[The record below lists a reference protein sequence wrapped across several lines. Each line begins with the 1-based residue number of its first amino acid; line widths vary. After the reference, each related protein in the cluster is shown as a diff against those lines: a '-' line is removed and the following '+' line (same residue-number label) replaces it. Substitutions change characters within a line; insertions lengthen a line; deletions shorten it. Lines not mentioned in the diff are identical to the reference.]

1 MSDLVNE
8 SCNFKSWDTLKNE
21 YHLDNK
27 LYFQWIQLICAILL
41 IWKEKINDSK
51 KDVEPNYVVQDSLI
65 KNTRVIVLHKLTTR
79 ELYSVLLLSSGNIPT
94 SKKCYDKVFPDENF
108 ELKKNLYITKS
119 NFQHNFQYKILHN
132 ILYLNKMLFTFAKQ
146 KHLCLFCHSGDETI
160 KHIFLECICLKQL

>member
-51 KDVEPNYVVQDSLI
+51 KNVEPNYVVQDSLI

-94 SKKCYDKVFPDENF
+94 SKKCYDKVFPNEYF
-108 ELKKNLYITKS
+108 ELKKIYILPRVIFNIIFNTKY
-119 NFQHNFQYKILHN
+119 FITY
-132 ILYLNKMLFTFAKQ
+132 
-146 KHLCLFCHSGDETI
+146 
-160 KHIFLECICLKQL
+160 CI

>member
-94 SKKCYDKVFPDENF
+94 SKKCYDKVFPNENF
-108 ELKKNLYITKS
+108 ELKKIYILPRVTFNIIFNTKY
-119 NFQHNFQYKILHN
+119 FITY
-132 ILYLNKMLFTFAKQ
+132 
-146 KHLCLFCHSGDETI
+146 
-160 KHIFLECICLKQL
+160 CI

>member
-94 SKKCYDKVFPDENF
+94 SKNCYDKVFPNENF
-108 ELKKNLYITKS
+108 ELKKNYILPRVTFNIIFNTKY
-119 NFQHNFQYKILHN
+119 FITY
-132 ILYLNKMLFTFAKQ
+132 
-146 KHLCLFCHSGDETI
+146 
-160 KHIFLECICLKQL
+160 CI

>member
-51 KDVEPNYVVQDSLI
+51 KNVEPNYVVQDSLI

-94 SKKCYDKVFPDENF
+94 SKKCYDKVFPNENF
-108 ELKKNLYITKS
+108 ELKKIYILPRVTFNIIFNTKY
-119 NFQHNFQYKILHN
+119 FITY
-132 ILYLNKMLFTFAKQ
+132 
-146 KHLCLFCHSGDETI
+146 
-160 KHIFLECICLKQL
+160 CI